1 MHNLKNK
8 SLIIYKHQN
17 ISEAITKITKSK
29 IKILFVVDKKNKL
42 IGSISSGDLRRSIRK
57 NKSGESVA
65 YVHEGLC

>member
-8 SLIIYKHQN
+8 SLIIYKHQT

-42 IGSISSGDLRRSIRK
+42 IGSIMW
-57 NKSGESVA
+57 
-65 YVHEGLC
+65 

>member
-42 IGSISSGDLRRSIRK
+42 IGSISSGDFKDNRK
-57 NKSGESVA
+57 K
-65 YVHEGLC
+65 LI